1 MVTFRNGPL
10 VFANS
15 VWVLV
20 TNIEGCETER
30 KVYRLFLRR
39 LESETIRSLITKAAA
54 PSPHYLK
61 TLSKSFGRDVPA
73 RK

>member
-15 VWVLV
+15 VWV
-20 TNIEGCETER
+20 EGCETER